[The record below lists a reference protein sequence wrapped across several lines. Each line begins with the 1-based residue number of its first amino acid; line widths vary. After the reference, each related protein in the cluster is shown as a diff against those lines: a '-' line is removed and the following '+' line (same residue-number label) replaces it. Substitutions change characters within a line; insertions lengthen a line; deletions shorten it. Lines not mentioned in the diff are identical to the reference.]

1 MKKLIKSITCL
12 ALVAALVASLA
23 GCAKLNYVTNGTITA
38 IQEVKS
44 GDWKNAGKDGEADA
58 AAEEDASVLD
68 KPFEA
73 GTYGGVEFKS
83 LEDVANY
90 YVEAYNYTK
99 TLTAQ
104 YKDAD
109 GNTKTFYKLLGTED
123 LQVGDVMID
132 GKANS
137 TINSLVPSIVGPM
150 FDANSWSLVPSGS
163 RKPEYDN
170 NLDDNTRK
178 NDNDYRTSAFKA
190 EYILDANVVDNGD
203 GTITLTIQP
212 KQEELAFRGEGPQG
226 SFFEVLGDIT
236 GAVKSINVLSFTE
249 GDASDNVKVMYKG
262 GTGSVTIDTKT
273 KEIVSAHYTM
283 VANVDVTHA
292 CIAIIKDKSA
302 SVKITYTNEYPASDE
317 YLKERRGITRL

>member
-58 AAEEDASVLD
+58 AAEEDVSVLD

-104 YKDAD
+104 
-109 GNTKTFYKLLGTED
+109 
-123 LQVGDVMID
+123 
-132 GKANS
+132 
-137 TINSLVPSIVGPM
+137 
-150 FDANSWSLVPSGS
+150 
-163 RKPEYDN
+163 
-170 NLDDNTRK
+170 
-178 NDNDYRTSAFKA
+178 
-190 EYILDANVVDNGD
+190 
-203 GTITLTIQP
+203 
-212 KQEELAFRGEGPQG
+212 
-226 SFFEVLGDIT
+226 
-236 GAVKSINVLSFTE
+236 
-249 GDASDNVKVMYKG
+249 
-262 GTGSVTIDTKT
+262 
-273 KEIVSAHYTM
+273 
-283 VANVDVTHA
+283 
-292 CIAIIKDKSA
+292 
-302 SVKITYTNEYPASDE
+302 
-317 YLKERRGITRL
+317 